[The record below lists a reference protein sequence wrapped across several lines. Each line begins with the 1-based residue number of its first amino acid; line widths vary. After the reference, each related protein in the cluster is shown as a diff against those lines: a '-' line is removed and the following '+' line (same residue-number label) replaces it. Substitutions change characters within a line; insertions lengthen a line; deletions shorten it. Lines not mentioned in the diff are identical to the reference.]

1 MNILIHILFIA
12 MALLLLWCLMLL
24 PRKGQS
30 GWEKLADVRYAHRGL
45 HDMSQNIPENSLT
58 AFRKAVENGFGAEL
72 DVHLMADGHLAVVH
86 DSDLSRVCGKQAVI
100 ENLRLED
107 LKDYPLKGNGETIP
121 LLQDVLALFERKTP
135 LIVELKVEHGNAAAL
150 TDAAMAL
157 LKDWNGS
164 YCIESFHPAALLHLK
179 KRYPSVIRGQL
190 SENFMRAKEAGAIT
204 WPIRAILTLLLTSFL
219 TRPDFIAYNYI
230 DRACPSLRLMKR
242 L

>member
-107 LKDYPLKGNGETIP
+107 L
-121 LLQDVLALFERKTP
+121 
-135 LIVELKVEHGNAAAL
+135 
-150 TDAAMAL
+150 
-157 LKDWNGS
+157 
-164 YCIESFHPAALLHLK
+164 
-179 KRYPSVIRGQL
+179 
-190 SENFMRAKEAGAIT
+190 
-204 WPIRAILTLLLTSFL
+204 
-219 TRPDFIAYNYI
+219 
-230 DRACPSLRLMKR
+230 RL
-242 L
+242 